1 MLNEAA
7 LWVHYHFIQE
17 WDWNGSWNSQE
28 RMHGLE
34 EGAELGKLRGDKRK
48 F

>member
-1 MLNEAA
+1 MKQHCKYNATS
-7 LWVHYHFIQE
+7 YK
-17 WDWNGSWNSQE
+17 NGIEIVVGNSQE

-34 EGAELGKLRGDKRK
+34 EGAELGKLRGDERK